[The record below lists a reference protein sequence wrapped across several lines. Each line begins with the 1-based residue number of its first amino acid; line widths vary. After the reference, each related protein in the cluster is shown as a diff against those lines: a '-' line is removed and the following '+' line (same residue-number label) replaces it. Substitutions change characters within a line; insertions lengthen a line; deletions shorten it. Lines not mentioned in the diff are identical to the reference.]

1 MAETAYERF
10 LKDPDKE
17 EAVNVDIKKQQP
29 LDLDQ
34 VKLKIQNELKSQ
46 SAPKKPV
53 KWLAMPDPKSV
64 LEMYYTFN
72 PTKRLANS
80 IAGIEGVPKFLADK
94 EATEAGDP
102 MKQLKK
108 IPDAK
113 APSFRIN
120 NKEITQ
126 ERDYTTGLDEIA
138 KGISSGTY
146 DLQNSLGSLLFAGTD
161 LAANTDFLSKFEKV
175 MEENEPTRPE
185 TWRGEVTS
193 LLTQYGIPGA
203 GIAKIAGR
211 IPAVVKMKKAADA
224 VKGGKLRKV
233 SQVASRMVEGA
244 GIVGATDFLASNP
257 GRESFFVE
265 PEDTKNLTGRKR
277 AGAEF
282 RNRIK
287 YGAEG
292 ALIGGG
298 FPLVGKFTQLGFK
311 YLGKPLMVNKYGVG
325 VAQLGAKGINKTV
338 VRPVELLFGNKLVAP
353 LTKAGAETL
362 QKAGKYT
369 VSKVVAPLLANAF
382 AGTFTKNKFVTQLPP
397 FKDWRLKSVTDP
409 RKINVGLKRVDNI
422 LSWFRSYGKQ
432 PKDIEGVSE
441 EVTLYVK
448 SRARKID
455 RTYEGLEKSA
465 YNLAKQFEDQYNKNT
480 TSPAIQRYYAD
491 EIKEIANNILKDADA
506 VVKGQ
511 RKIEDLPQELQT
523 LTKDLINDIKKIQ
536 TEFKKV
542 LPKGKDADE
551 LAKDLA
557 TVEVDNVGKYLVRSF
572 TTFTNPEKVPPQ
584 KIMDGAVDYLVNN
597 VITKNTNLKESARN
611 SFPKLKPEQAYIESA
626 KMHAEDI
633 LRTAKAEGKSPL
645 TQLKDIGTRI
655 LQNDK
660 FKFLKTGEELP
671 AAIKNLLGPERNLK
685 ASVAF
690 TTSEAIASMANKRAA
705 DYIARSGLKNGWLF
719 NTLED
724 ATNAG
729 FVGAQQIKSVPRLGI
744 MKSGL
749 LNKWASPE
757 YVEGFA
763 GIGGSL
769 DKLVENAFYRFA
781 LQFKVGVQIGK
792 TLYSP
797 QTQVRNVTSASF
809 FSLMNG
815 HIGGRASVTDAM
827 QIVARDIFKAGGNKI
842 DEVEFNNY
850 VEKLVRL
857 GVWDENVVAA
867 EMKSVLQDLKSNA
880 INTTDKLFDRLMKMT
895 PTDKVARLYAG
906 GDNLWK
912 GYGFEF
918 GKSQLSQALKNLD
931 EVKEWFRY
939 MGKEFDSI
947 SPVTGVKKTYDDAI
961 EEGSAYLLRN
971 TYPTYSKVPPVIQAL
986 RKLPL
991 GNFISFPAEIL
1002 RTGANIISTG
1012 LKESAHPNRAIQQ
1025 MGIRR
1030 LTGAFM
1036 TSYAIGKGFNE
1047 LSQALTNSTNSQWNA
1062 YKRSSAAS
1070 WDATSNLL
1078 AVKGWKNGESAAIN
1092 FSYFSP
1098 YDSLYQPLDAA
1109 IAQAQKQNLNPQET
1123 EQFVMNLMFGENGPV
1138 SVYLDPFISEPLGF
1152 DRFIDVTTRNGRKD
1166 NGGFVYTNSDDL
1178 GDKFIKSLT
1187 HILDGVKP
1195 GVLTS
1200 SQKIGD
1206 ALSLDLTKGGKP
1218 VNLSDEL
1225 LALFTG
1231 TRIIRIDVKKDLRY
1245 FTRSM
1250 NALLRAVDETEG
1262 FYSVQNF
1269 AQKTPTDMVR
1279 TFDNMQQEAFRIQ
1292 KDMYIRIK
1300 DLELLDLSK
1309 SKIYQIMRDQ
1319 GASRTLVNN
1328 LVSGRFTPVNYSK
1341 PRFESKVKS
1350 VKQQMKNLTKD
1361 NDEFRY
1367 RANRSFLFPQR
1378 DLDRVKGKYSG
1389 IKFFPTVLNEETRE
1403 REGGYKPDEE
1413 NYQIDKEGRLLL
1425 DKNRNPIKEEGFIQR
1440 QIKKVPGMIKD
1451 LMVPGS
1457 PGFTSK
1463 PKMQTPPLGDT
1474 PMPSKQ
1480 LSQAQNVDP
1489 QTNLTQTETAL
1500 LSPTEKVIASRT

>member
-17 EAVNVDIKKQQP
+17 EAVEVDIKNQKP

-34 VKLKIQNELKSQ
+34 VKLKIQEELSSQ
-46 SAPKKPV
+46 TKPKKPV
-53 KWLAMPDPKSV
+53 KWLAMPDPKNILS
-64 LEMYYTFN
+64 LYYQLN
-72 PTKRLANS
+72 PAKRAIDS
-80 IAGIEGVPKFLADK
+80 YFMDPKLK
-94 EATEAGDP
+94 EISPDI
-102 MKQLKK
+102 KQVVKEL
-108 IPDAK
+108 PDAK

-138 KGISSGTY
+138 KGIDSGIY
-146 DLQNSLGSLLFAGTD
+146 DLQHSLGSLLFAGTD
-161 LAANTDFLSKFEKV
+161 LVANTNFLSKFEKI

-185 TWRGEVTS
+185 TWRGELTS
-193 LLTQYGIPGA
+193 ILTQFGVPGVT
-203 GIAKIAGR
+203 ITKIVGR

-224 VKGGKLRKV
+224 VKGGKTRKA
-233 SQVASRMVEGA
+233 SQIATRMVEGA
-244 GIVGATDFLASNP
+244 GIVGATDFLASEP
-257 GRESFFVE
+257 GRKSIFFE
-265 PEDTKNLTGRKR
+265 PEDTKGLSGREK

-287 YGAEG
+287 YGMEG
-292 ALIGGG
+292 MTVGGG
-298 FPLVGKFTQLGFK
+298 FPLVGKATQLGYK
-311 YLGKPLMVNKYGVG
+311 YGLSPLIANKYKIG
-325 VAQLGAKGINKTV
+325 VAQLGAKAIDNTVMRGAKLVLGNKLIAPLTRAGSETLQNAGKFTV
-338 VRPVELLFGNKLVAP
+338 SKLVAP
-353 LTKAGAETL
+353 LLISGMS
-362 QKAGKYT
+362 G
-369 VSKVVAPLLANAF
+369 KVVR
-382 AGTFTKNKFVTQLPP
+382 QLPP
-397 FKDWRLKSVTDP
+397 FEQWRLQSVTSP
-409 RKINVGLKRVDNI
+409 NKVKRNLKRVDNI

-441 EVTLYVK
+441 QVTLYIK

-455 RTYEGLEKSA
+455 RTYEGLEKTA
-465 YNLAKQFEDQYNKNT
+465 YNLAKKFQDDYNAKT

-491 EIKEIANNILKDADA
+491 EIKEIANNLLKDADA
-506 VVKGQ
+506 VVKGE
-511 RKIEDLPQELQT
+511 RKLNDLPQELQA

-557 TVEVDNVGKYLVRSF
+557 TVEVNNIGKYLVRSF
-572 TTFTNPEKVPPQ
+572 QTFRNPEYVPSEDVMN
-584 KIMDGAVDYLVNN
+584 KAISYLVNN
-597 VITKNTNLKESARN
+597 VIKKNTNLKQSARN
-611 SFPKLKPEQAYIESA
+611 AFPKLDAEQAYIESA

-633 LRTAKAEGKSPL
+633 LRVGRAEGKSPL
-645 TQLKDIGTRI
+645 TQLKEIGTRI

-671 AAIKNLLGPERNLK
+671 SQIKNLLGPERNLK
-685 ASVAF
+685 ASVAY
-690 TTSEAIASMANKRAA
+690 TTAEAISSMANKRAA
-705 DYIARSGLKNGWLF
+705 DYIANSGLKNGWLF

-729 FVGAQQIKSVPRLGI
+729 FIGAQQIKSVPRLGI
-744 MKSGL
+744 MKSDL

-757 YVEGFA
+757 YVEAFA

-769 DKLVENAFYRFA
+769 DKLVENALYRFL
-781 LQFKVGVQIGK
+781 LQSKVGVQIGK

-809 FSLMNG
+809 FALMNG
-815 HIGGRASVTDAM
+815 HIGGRASVVDAM
-827 QIVARDIFKAGGNKI
+827 RIVARDIFKAGGNRI

-867 EMKSVLQDLKSNA
+867 ELKSVLQDIKGNV
-880 INTTDKLFDRLMKMT
+880 INTTDKLFDRLMKMA

-918 GKSQLSQALKNLD
+918 GKSQLYQALKSLD
-931 EVKEWFRY
+931 DVKEWFRY
-939 MGKEFDSI
+939 MGKEFDPI
-947 SPVTGVKKTYDDAI
+947 NTITGQKKTFDDAI
-961 EEGSAYLLRN
+961 EEASAFMLRN
-971 TYPTYSKVPPVIQAL
+971 TYPTYSKVPPIIQAL

-1002 RTGANIISTG
+1002 RTGANIIGLG
-1012 LKESAHPNRAIQQ
+1012 LKEAAHPNRAIQQ

-1036 TSYAIGKGFNE
+1036 TSYAVGKGFNE
-1047 LSQALTNSTNSQWNA
+1047 LSQALTNSTSSQWAA

-1098 YDSLYQPLDAA
+1098 YDSLYQPFDAA
-1109 IAQAQKQNLNPQET
+1109 IAQAQRQNLNPQET

-1138 SVYLDPFISEPLGF
+1138 SKFLEPFISEPLGF
-1152 DRFIDVTTRNGRKD
+1152 DRFIDVTTRNGKKD
-1166 NGGFVYTNSDDL
+1166 GGGSVYTQSDDL
-1178 GDKFIKSLT
+1178 GDKFLKSLV
-1187 HILDGVKP
+1187 HVLDGVKP

-1200 SQKIGD
+1200 GEKIGD
-1206 ALSLDLTKGGKP
+1206 ALSKDLTKGGKP

-1245 FTRSM
+1245 FTSTM
-1250 NALLRAVDETEG
+1250 NRLLRAVDETER
-1262 FYSVQNF
+1262 FYSVQDF
-1269 AQKTPTDMVR
+1269 AKKTPTDMVR
-1279 TFDNMQQEAFRIQ
+1279 TFNEMQQEAFRIQ

-1300 DLELLDLSK
+1300 DLELLDLKK
-1309 SKIYQIMRDQ
+1309 SKIYEIMKSA
-1319 GASRTLVNN
+1319 GASRQLINN
-1328 LVSGRFTPVNYSK
+1328 LLSGRFTPVNYSK
-1341 PRFESKVKS
+1341 PRFESKVRIIKD
-1350 VKQQMKNLTKD
+1350 QMRQLSKD
-1361 NDEFRY
+1361 SDEFRY
-1367 RANRSFLFPQR
+1367 KANRKFLFPQIE
-1378 DLDRVKGKYSG
+1378 LDKVKSKYNG
-1389 IKFFPTVLNEETRE
+1389 IKFF
-1403 REGGYKPDEE
+1403 
-1413 NYQIDKEGRLLL
+1413 
-1425 DKNRNPIKEEGFIQR
+1425 
-1440 QIKKVPGMIKD
+1440 
-1451 LMVPGS
+1451 S
-1457 PGFTSK
+1457 
-1463 PKMQTPPLGDT
+1463 
-1474 PMPSKQ
+1474 
-1480 LSQAQNVDP
+1480 
-1489 QTNLTQTETAL
+1489 
-1500 LSPTEKVIASRT
+1500 

>member
-1 MAETAYERF
+1 MADTAYERF

-17 EAVNVDIKKQQP
+17 EAVEVDIKNQKP
-29 LDLDQ
+29 LDLNQ
-34 VKLKIQNELKSQ
+34 VKLKIQEELSSQ
-46 SAPKKPV
+46 TKPKRPV
-53 KWLAMPDPKSV
+53 KWLAMPDPKNI
-64 LEMYYTFN
+64 LELYYTLE
-72 PTKRLANS
+72 PTKRLANK
-80 IAGIEGVPKFLADK
+80 IVGLE
-94 EATEAGDP
+94 DP
-102 MKQLKK
+102 VQQLKK
-108 IPDAK
+108 LPDAK

-126 ERDYTTGLDEIA
+126 ERDYTTGLDEIS
-138 KGISSGTY
+138 KGISSGIY

-185 TWRGEVTS
+185 TWRGELTS
-193 LLTQYGIPGA
+193 ILTQFGIPGVT
-203 GIAKIAGR
+203 IAKIAGR

-224 VKGGKLRKV
+224 VKGGKTRKA
-233 SQVASRMVEGA
+233 SQIATRMVEGA
-244 GIVGATDFLASNP
+244 GIVGATDFIASEP
-257 GRESFFVE
+257 GRQSMFFE
-265 PEDTKNLTGRKR
+265 PENTKGLSGRAK

-287 YGAEG
+287 YGLEG
-292 ALIGGG
+292 TAVGGG
-298 FPLVGKFTQLGFK
+298 FPLVGKATQLGYK
-311 YLGKPLMVNKYGVG
+311 YFGAPLMVNRFGVG
-325 VAQLGAKGINKTV
+325 AAQLGAKGINTV
-338 VRPVELLFGNKLVAP
+338 VVKPVEMLLGNKLVAP
-353 LTKAGAETL
+353 LTKAGSETL
-362 QKAGKYT
+362 QKAGKFT
-369 VSKVVAPLLANAF
+369 VSKVVAPLLVS
-382 AGTFTKNKFVTQLPP
+382 GMSGKIVRQLPP
-397 FKDWRLKSVTDP
+397 FDKWRLQSVTSP
-409 RKINVGLKRVDNI
+409 NKVNRNVKRIDNF

-441 EVTLYVK
+441 QVTLYVK

-455 RTYEGLEKSA
+455 RTYEGLEKTA
-465 YNLAKQFEDQYNKNT
+465 YNLAKKFQDDYNAKT

-491 EIKEIANNILKDADA
+491 EIKEIANNLLKDADA
-506 VVKGQ
+506 VVKGE
-511 RKIEDLPQELQT
+511 RKLDDLPKELQA
-523 LTKDLINDIKKIQ
+523 LTKDLTNDIKKIM

-557 TVEVDNVGKYLVRSF
+557 TVEVNNIGKYLVRSF
-572 TTFTNPEKVPPQ
+572 QTFRNPEYVPP
-584 KIMDGAVDYLVNN
+584 KDVMDKAISYLVNN
-597 VITKNTNLKESARN
+597 VIKKNTNLKESARN
-611 SFPKLKPEQAYIESA
+611 SFPKLDAEQAYIESA

-633 LRTAKAEGKSPL
+633 LRMGKAEGKSPL
-645 TQLKDIGTRI
+645 TQLKEIGTRI

-671 AAIKNLLGPERNLK
+671 SQIKNLLGPERNLK
-685 ASVAF
+685 ASVGY
-690 TTSEAIASMANKRAA
+690 TTAEAISSMANKRAA
-705 DYIARSGLKNGWLF
+705 DYIANSGLKNGWLF
-719 NTLED
+719 NTVED

-729 FVGAQQIKSVPRLGI
+729 FIGAQQIKSVPRLGI
-744 MKSGL
+744 MKSNL

-763 GIGGSL
+763 GIGGPL
-769 DKLVENAFYRFA
+769 DKLVENAVYRFF
-781 LQFKVGVQIGK
+781 LQSKVGVQIGK

-809 FSLMNG
+809 FALMNG

-867 EMKSVLQDLKSNA
+867 ELKAVTQDIKNNV
-880 INTTDKLFDRLMKMT
+880 INTTDELFDKLMKMA

-918 GKSQLSQALKNLD
+918 GKSQLYQALKSLD
-931 EVKEWFRY
+931 DVKEWFSY
-939 MGKEFDSI
+939 MGKEFDPI
-947 SPVTGVKKTYDDAI
+947 NTVTGVKKTYDDAI
-961 EEGSAYLLRN
+961 EEASAFMLRN

-1002 RTGANIISTG
+1002 RTGANIIGLG
-1012 LKESAHPNRAIQQ
+1012 LKEAAHPNRAIQQ

-1036 TSYAIGKGFNE
+1036 TSYAVGKGFNE

-1109 IAQAQKQNLNPQET
+1109 IAQAQQQNLNPQET
-1123 EQFVMNLMFGENGPV
+1123 EQFVMNLMFGEDGPV
-1138 SVYLDPFISEPLGF
+1138 SKFLEPFVSEPLGF
-1152 DRFIDVTTRNGRKD
+1152 DRFIDVTTRNGKKD
-1166 NGGFVYTNSDDL
+1166 GGGSVYAQTDDL
-1178 GDKFIKSLT
+1178 GDKFLKSFA
-1187 HILDGVKP
+1187 HVLDGVKP

-1218 VNLSDEL
+1218 VNLMDEL

-1245 FTRSM
+1245 FSSTM
-1250 NALLRAVDETEG
+1250 NRNRRATDETEN
-1262 FYSVQNF
+1262 FYSVKDF
-1269 AQKTPTDMVR
+1269 AQQTPTDMVR
-1279 TFDNMQQEAFRIQ
+1279 KFNQIQGEELRNQ
-1292 KDMYIRIK
+1292 KDMYIRIQ
-1300 DLELLDLSK
+1300 DLKLLDLSENQIYDIMK
-1309 SKIYQIMRDQ
+1309 NTGTSKKII
-1319 GASRTLVNN
+1319 NN
-1328 LVSGRFTPVNYSK
+1328 LLDGVFTPIPYSK
-1341 PRFESKVKS
+1341 PRFETKIRLVEE
-1350 VKQQMKNLTKD
+1350 QMDRLTEGKGK
-1361 NDEFRY
+1361 Y
-1367 RANRSFLFPQR
+1367 IYTANRDFLFPQSK
-1378 DLDRVKGKYSG
+1378 LDEIIDAYSNV
-1389 IKFFPTVLNEETRE
+1389 KFFPELYNEETQKL
-1403 REGGYKPDEE
+1403 EGGYYPDEE
-1413 NYQIDKEGRLLL
+1413 NYQVDKEGRLIY
-1425 DKNRNPIKEEGFIQR
+1425 DENGKPIKEENFIQKNIEKIPGAPF
-1440 QIKKVPGMIKD
+1440 IKENIFDPFKNLI
-1451 LMVPGS
+1451 VPGS
-1457 PGFTSK
+1457 PEVIPTGLQSK
-1463 PKMQTPPLGDT
+1463 TPPLGNT
-1474 PMPSKQ
+1474 PMPVQMASNTQQK
-1480 LSQAQNVDP
+1480 NP
-1489 QTNLTQTETAL
+1489 QTNLTRNEEAL

>member
-1 MAETAYERF
+1 MADTAYERF
-10 LKDPDKE
+10 LKDPNKE
-17 EAVNVDIKKQQP
+17 EAVEVDIKEQPP
-29 LDLDQ
+29 LDLDK

-72 PTKRLANS
+72 PTQRLGSA
-80 IAGIEGVPKFLADK
+80 IAGTK
-94 EATEAGDP
+94 DP
-102 MKQLKK
+102 MQQVKDL
-108 IPDAK
+108 PDAK

-138 KGISSGTY
+138 KGISSGIY

-161 LAANTDFLSKFEKV
+161 LAANTDFLSKFEKI

-193 LLTQYGIPGA
+193 LLTQYGIPGV

-211 IPAVVKMKKAADA
+211 IPGVVRMKKAADA

-233 SQVASRMVEGA
+233 SQVSSRIAEGA

-265 PEDTKNLTGRKR
+265 PEDTKGLTGRKK

-338 VRPVELLFGNKLVAP
+338 VRPVELLLGNKLVAP
-353 LTKAGAETL
+353 LTKAGSETL

-369 VSKVVAPLLANAF
+369 MGKVVAPLLANAF
-382 AGTFTKNKFVTQLPP
+382 AGTFTKSKFVTQLPP
-397 FKDWRLKSVTDP
+397 FEQWRLKSVTDP
-409 RKINVGLKRVDNI
+409 RKINKGLKRVDNI

-441 EVTLYVK
+441 EVTLYIK

-465 YNLAKQFEDQYNKNT
+465 YNLAKKFQDDYNRST

-511 RKIEDLPQELQT
+511 RKLEDLPQELQA
-523 LTKDLINDIKKIQ
+523 LTKDLIKDIKKIQ
-536 TEFKKV
+536 FEFKKV

-557 TVEVDNVGKYLVRSF
+557 TVEVDNIGKYLVRSF
-572 TTFTNPEKVPPQ
+572 QTFRNPEYVPDE
-584 KIMDGAVDYLVNN
+584 KIMDGAVSYLVNN
-597 VITKNTNLKESARN
+597 VIKKNTNLKESARN
-611 SFPKLKPEQAYIESA
+611 AFPKVDAEKAYIESA

-633 LRTAKAEGKSPL
+633 LRTGRAEGKSPL
-645 TQLKDIGTRI
+645 KQLKDIGTKI

-660 FKFLKTGEELP
+660 FRFLKTGEELP
-671 AAIKNLLGPERNLK
+671 DAIKNLLGPERNLK
-685 ASVAF
+685 ASVAY

-705 DYIARSGLKNGWLF
+705 DYIARSGLKNKWLF
-719 NTLED
+719 NSVED
-724 ATNAG
+724 AKNAG
-729 FVGAQQIKSVPRLGI
+729 FLNAQQIKSVPKLGI
-744 MKSGL
+744 MKSDL

-757 YVEGFA
+757 YVEAFA

-781 LQFKVGVQIGK
+781 LQAKVGVQIGK

-809 FSLMNG
+809 FALMNG

-850 VEKLVRL
+850 VEKMIRL

-867 EMKSVLQDLKSNA
+867 EMKSVLQDLKGNVL
-880 INTTDKLFDRLMKMT
+880 NTSDELFDRLMKMT

-931 EVKEWFRY
+931 DVKEWFRY
-939 MGKEFDSI
+939 MGKEFDPI

-1012 LKESAHPNRAIQQ
+1012 LKEAAHPNNAIKQ

-1047 LSQALTNSTNSQWNA
+1047 LSQALTNSTSSQWNA

-1109 IAQAQKQNLNPQET
+1109 IAQAQQQNLNPQET
-1123 EQFVMNLMFGENGPV
+1123 EAYVMNLMFGEEGPV
-1138 SVYLDPFISEPLGF
+1138 MKFLEPFVSEPLGF

-1166 NGGFVYTNSDDL
+1166 GGGSVYTKSDDL

-1187 HILDGVKP
+1187 HVLDGVKP
-1195 GVLTS
+1195 GFITS
-1200 SQKIGD
+1200 GQKIGD
-1206 ALSLDLTKGGKP
+1206 ALSKDLTKGGKP

-1250 NALLRAVDETEG
+1250 NGLLRAVDETEG
-1262 FYSVQNF
+1262 FYSVQDF
-1269 AQKTPTDMVR
+1269 AQKTPTDTIR
-1279 TFDNMQQEAFRIQ
+1279 IFDNMQQEAFRIQ

-1309 SKIYQIMRDQ
+1309 SKIYQIMKDQ

-1341 PRFESKVKS
+1341 PRFESKIKAVKD
-1350 VKQQMKNLTKD
+1350 QMKNLTKG

-1367 RANRSFLFPQR
+1367 RANRSFLFPQAE
-1378 DLDRVKGKYSG
+1378 LDRVKAKYNA
-1389 IKFFPTVLNEETRE
+1389 IKFFPTTLNEETRE
-1403 REGGYKPDEE
+1403 REGGYNPDEE
-1413 NYQIDKEGRLLL
+1413 NYKVDKEGRLML
-1425 DKNRNPIKEEGFIQR
+1425 DENRNPILEDGFIKR
-1440 QIKKVPGMIKD
+1440 NIKKVPGMIKN
-1451 LMVPGS
+1451 LVLPGS

-1463 PKMQTPPLGDT
+1463 PQTPPLGET

-1480 LSQAQNVDP
+1480 LSQAPNVDP
-1489 QTNLTQTETAL
+1489 ITKLTSTETAL
-1500 LSPTEKVIASRT
+1500 LSPMEKVIASKRT

>member
-10 LKDPDKE
+10 LKDPGKE
-17 EAVNVDIKKQQP
+17 EAVNIDIKDSIP
-29 LDLDQ
+29 LNLDQ
-34 VKLKIQNELKSQ
+34 VKLKIQNELSSQ

-80 IAGIEGVPKFLADK
+80 IAGIK
-94 EATEAGDP
+94 DP
-102 MKQLKK
+102 MQQAKEL
-108 IPDAK
+108 PDAK
-113 APSFRIN
+113 APRFRIN
-120 NKEITQ
+120 NEEVTQ

-138 KGISSGTY
+138 KGISSGIY

-161 LAANTDFLSKFEKV
+161 LAANTDFLSDFEKV
-175 MEENEPTRPE
+175 MERNEPTRPE

-193 LLTQYGIPGA
+193 LLTQYGIPGT

-211 IPAVVKMKKAADA
+211 IPAVVRMKKAADV

-233 SQVASRMVEGA
+233 SQVATRILEGA

-265 PEDTKNLTGRKR
+265 PEDTKGLTGRKK

-311 YLGKPLMVNKYGVG
+311 YLGKPVMVNKYGVG
-325 VAQLGAKGINKTV
+325 VAQLGAKAIDNTV
-338 VRPVELLFGNKLVAP
+338 MKGAKLLLGNKYISP
-353 LTKAGAETL
+353 LTKAGSETL
-362 QKAGKYT
+362 QNAGKYT
-369 VSKVVAPLLANAF
+369 ISKVVAPLLVNAF
-382 AGTFTKNKFVTQLPP
+382 AGTFTKSKFVTQLPP
-397 FKDWRLKSVTDP
+397 FEKWRLKSVTDP
-409 RKINVGLKRVDNI
+409 RKINIGLKRVDNI

-432 PKDIEGVSE
+432 PKDIEGVTE
-441 EVTLYVK
+441 EVTLYIK

-465 YNLAKQFEDQYNKNT
+465 YNLAKKFQDDYNRST

-491 EIKEIANNILKDADA
+491 EIKEVANNILKDTDA

-511 RKIEDLPQELQT
+511 RKLEDLPQELQA

-557 TVEVDNVGKYLVRSF
+557 TVEVNNIGKYLVRSF
-572 TTFTNPEKVPPQ
+572 QTFRNPEYVPDE
-584 KIMDGAVDYLVNN
+584 KIMDGAVSYLVNN
-597 VITKNTNLKESARN
+597 VIKKNMTTLGASARN
-611 SFPKLKPEQAYIESA
+611 AFPKLDAEKAYIESA
-626 KMHAEDI
+626 KMHVEDI
-633 LRTAKAEGKSPL
+633 LRTGKAEGKSPL

-660 FKFLKTGEELP
+660 FRFLKTGEELP
-671 AAIKNLLGPERNLK
+671 GAIKNLLGPERNLK
-685 ASVAF
+685 ASVAY
-690 TTSEAIASMANKRAA
+690 TTAEMISSMANKRAA
-705 DYIARSGLKNGWLF
+705 DYISRSGLKNGWLF
-719 NTLED
+719 NSIED

-729 FVGAQQIKSVPRLGI
+729 FIGAQQIKSVPKLGI
-744 MKSGL
+744 MKSDL

-757 YVEGFA
+757 YVEAFA

-781 LQFKVGVQIGK
+781 LQAKVGVQIGK

-809 FSLMNG
+809 FALMNG

-827 QIVARDIFKAGGNKI
+827 RIVARDIFKAGGNKI

-850 VEKLVRL
+850 VEKMIRL

-867 EMKSVLQDLKSNA
+867 EMKSVLQDLKGNVL
-880 INTTDKLFDRLMKMT
+880 NTSDELFDRLMKMT

-918 GKSQLSQALKNLD
+918 GKSQLYQALKSLD
-931 EVKEWFRY
+931 DVKEWFRY
-939 MGKEFDSI
+939 MGKEFDPI

-1047 LSQALTNSTNSQWNA
+1047 LSQALTNSTSSQWNA

-1070 WDATSNLL
+1070 WDATSNLM

-1098 YDSLYQPLDAA
+1098 YDSLYQPIDAA
-1109 IAQAQKQNLNPQET
+1109 IAQAQQQKLNPQET
-1123 EQFVMNLMFGENGPV
+1123 EAYVMGLMFGEDGPV
-1138 SVYLDPFISEPLGF
+1138 MKFLEPFVSEPLGF
-1152 DRFIDVTTRNGRKD
+1152 DRFIDVTTRNGKKD
-1166 NGGFVYTNSDDL
+1166 GGGSVYTQSDDL
-1178 GDKFIKSLT
+1178 GDKFIKSLR
-1187 HILDGVKP
+1187 HVLDGVKP
-1195 GVLTS
+1195 GFITS
-1200 SQKIGD
+1200 GQKIGD

-1218 VNLSDEL
+1218 VNLMDEL
-1225 LALFTG
+1225 IALFTG

-1250 NALLRAVDETEG
+1250 NGLLRAVDETEG

-1269 AQKTPTDMVR
+1269 AQKTPTDTVKI
-1279 TFDNMQQEAFRIQ
+1279 FDNMQQEALRIQ
-1292 KDMYIRIK
+1292 RDMYIRIK

-1341 PRFESKVKS
+1341 PRFESKVKA
-1350 VKQQMKNLTKD
+1350 VEDQMKNLTKG

-1367 RANRSFLFPQR
+1367 RANRSFLFPQAE
-1378 DLDRVKGKYSG
+1378 LDKVKAKYNA
-1389 IKFFPTVLNEETRE
+1389 IKFFPTILNEETKK
-1403 REGGYKPDEE
+1403 REGGYNPDEE
-1413 NYQIDKEGRLLL
+1413 NYQVDKEGRLML
-1425 DKNRNPIKEEGFIQR
+1425 DENRNPILEDGFIKR
-1440 QIKKVPGMIKD
+1440 QIKKIPGAIKD
-1451 LMVPGS
+1451 LVLPGS

-1463 PKMQTPPLGDT
+1463 PQTPPLGNT
-1474 PMPSKQ
+1474 PMPVKM
-1480 LSQAQNVDP
+1480 AQNTQGTNP
-1489 QTNLTQTETAL
+1489 ITNLTPTEEAL

>member
-1 MAETAYERF
+1 MADTAYERF

-17 EAVNVDIKKQQP
+17 EAVEVDIKKQKP

-34 VKLKIQNELKSQ
+34 VKLKIQNELSSQ

-72 PTKRLANS
+72 PTQRLGSA
-80 IAGIEGVPKFLADK
+80 IAGTK
-94 EATEAGDP
+94 DP
-102 MKQLKK
+102 MQQVKDL
-108 IPDAK
+108 PDAK

-138 KGISSGTY
+138 KGISSGIY

-161 LAANTDFLSKFEKV
+161 LAANTDFLSKFEKI

-193 LLTQYGIPGA
+193 LLVQFGIPGV

-211 IPAVVKMKKAADA
+211 IPGVVKMKKAADA

-233 SQVASRMVEGA
+233 SQVSSRIAEGV

-265 PEDTKNLTGRKR
+265 PEDTKGLTGRKK

-292 ALIGGG
+292 ALIGGV

-311 YLGKPLMVNKYGVG
+311 YLGKPVMVNKYGVG
-325 VAQLGAKGINKTV
+325 VAQLGAKGINKTI
-338 VRPVELLFGNKLVAP
+338 VRPVELLLGNKLVAP
-353 LTKAGAETL
+353 LTRAGSETL

-369 VSKVVAPLLANAF
+369 MGKVVAPLLVNAF
-382 AGTFTKNKFVTQLPP
+382 AGTFTKSKFVTQLPP
-397 FKDWRLKSVTDP
+397 LKDWSIKSVTDP
-409 RKINVGLKRVDNI
+409 RKINRGLKRVDNI

-441 EVTLYVK
+441 EVTLYIK

-465 YNLAKQFEDQYNKNT
+465 YNLAKKFQDDYNRST

-491 EIKEIANNILKDADA
+491 EIKEIANNILKDTDA

-511 RKIEDLPQELQT
+511 RKLEDLPQELQA
-523 LTKDLINDIKKIQ
+523 LTRDLIKDIKKIQ
-536 TEFKKV
+536 FEFKKV

-557 TVEVDNVGKYLVRSF
+557 TVEVENIGKYLVRSF
-572 TTFTNPEKVPPQ
+572 QTFRNPEYVPDE
-584 KIMDGAVDYLVNN
+584 KIMDGAVNYLVNN
-597 VITKNTNLKESARN
+597 VIKKNTNLKESARKA
-611 SFPKLKPEQAYIESA
+611 FPKVDAEQAYIESA

-633 LRTAKAEGKSPL
+633 LRVGRAEGKSPL
-645 TQLKDIGTRI
+645 KQLKEIGTRI

-660 FKFLKTGEELP
+660 FRFLKTGEELP
-671 AAIKNLLGPERNLK
+671 DAIKNLLGPERNLK
-685 ASVAF
+685 ASVAY
-690 TTSEAIASMANKRAA
+690 TTAEAISSMANKRAA
-705 DYIARSGLKNGWLF
+705 DYIARSGLKNKWLF
-719 NTLED
+719 NTVED

-744 MKSGL
+744 MKSDL

-781 LQFKVGVQIGK
+781 LQAKVGVQIGK

-918 GKSQLSQALKNLD
+918 GKSQLSQALKSLD
-931 EVKEWFRY
+931 DVKEWFRY
-939 MGKEFDSI
+939 MGKEFDSV

-961 EEGSAYLLRN
+961 EEASAYLLRN

-1012 LKESAHPNRAIQQ
+1012 LKEAAHPNRAIQQ

-1109 IAQAQKQNLNPQET
+1109 IAQAQQQNLNPQET
-1123 EQFVMNLMFGENGPV
+1123 EAYVMNLMFGEEGPV
-1138 SVYLDPFISEPLGF
+1138 M
-1152 DRFIDVTTRNGRKD
+1152 
-1166 NGGFVYTNSDDL
+1166 
-1178 GDKFIKSLT
+1178 KFLRTIC
-1187 HILDGVKP
+1187 
-1195 GVLTS
+1195 
-1200 SQKIGD
+1200 
-1206 ALSLDLTKGGKP
+1206 
-1218 VNLSDEL
+1218 
-1225 LALFTG
+1225 
-1231 TRIIRIDVKKDLRY
+1231 IR
-1245 FTRSM
+1245 
-1250 NALLRAVDETEG
+1250 
-1262 FYSVQNF
+1262 
-1269 AQKTPTDMVR
+1269 
-1279 TFDNMQQEAFRIQ
+1279 AFR
-1292 KDMYIRIK
+1292 
-1300 DLELLDLSK
+1300 
-1309 SKIYQIMRDQ
+1309 
-1319 GASRTLVNN
+1319 
-1328 LVSGRFTPVNYSK
+1328 F
-1341 PRFESKVKS
+1341 
-1350 VKQQMKNLTKD
+1350 
-1361 NDEFRY
+1361 
-1367 RANRSFLFPQR
+1367 
-1378 DLDRVKGKYSG
+1378 
-1389 IKFFPTVLNEETRE
+1389 
-1403 REGGYKPDEE
+1403 
-1413 NYQIDKEGRLLL
+1413 
-1425 DKNRNPIKEEGFIQR
+1425 
-1440 QIKKVPGMIKD
+1440 
-1451 LMVPGS
+1451 
-1457 PGFTSK
+1457 
-1463 PKMQTPPLGDT
+1463 
-1474 PMPSKQ
+1474 
-1480 LSQAQNVDP
+1480 
-1489 QTNLTQTETAL
+1489 
-1500 LSPTEKVIASRT
+1500 